1 MENGGPRVQGAVM
14 AKAIMIQGT
23 MSNAGKSFLVAG
35 LCRLFQRDGFRVA
48 PFKSQN
54 MALNS
59 YVTADGCEI
68 GRAQAVQ
75 AEACGLLPD
84 VRMNPILL
92 KPVTDMGSQV
102 ILMGKSAGIM
112 KADEY
117 YRKKKEYIPLIR
129 DAYESLAAENDI
141 IVIEGAGSPVELNLK
156 ENDIVNMG
164 MAEIADSPVI
174 LVGDIDRGG
183 VFAQLYGTCALL
195 EPHEK
200 ERIVGL
206 IINKF
211 RGDIGLLTGGLET
224 LEQLTGKRVL
234 GVVPYMD
241 VRMEAEDSLADCL
254 QEKPSGDG
262 TPAGIDIAVIRF
274 PRISNFTDFQPLS
287 GEPGVRVRYVGTMDE
302 LGSPDLII
310 LPGTRSTMKDL
321 GWFRECGL
329 MEAVLGIHGKGTPVL
344 GICGGYQMLGTRIE
358 DPDGQ
363 EGSGFMAGLCL
374 LPAVTVFKAEKV
386 TRQAAG
392 RTAVT
397 GILSLDGLPLEG
409 YEVHQGRT
417 FSDGASP
424 FAVLDG
430 AADGCVSGLV
440 FGTYLHGLFDSDPF
454 RRSFLEW
461 LAVRKGVSLPDSGL
475 NYRTG
480 RGRQYDRAAE
490 ILRSSIDLEA
500 VYRFMGI
507 Q

>member
-1 MENGGPRVQGAVM
+1 M

>member
-1 MENGGPRVQGAVM
+1 M

-500 VYRFMGI
+500 VYHFMGI

>member
-23 MSNAGKSFLVAG
+23 MSNAGKSFLAAG

-211 RGDIGLLTGGLET
+211 RGDIGLLTGGLAT
-224 LEQLTGKRVL
+224 LEQLTGKPVL

-254 QEKPSGDG
+254 REKPYGDG
-262 TPAGIDIAVIRF
+262 MPAGIDIAVIRF

-302 LGSPDLII
+302 LGVPDLII
-310 LPGTRSTMKDL
+310 LPGTRSTMRDL
-321 GWFRECGL
+321 EWFRECGL
-329 MEAVLGIHGKGTPVL
+329 MEAVLGIHRQGTPVL

-358 DPDGQ
+358 DPEGQ

-374 LPAVTVFKAEKV
+374 LPVVTVFKAEKV
-386 TRQAAG
+386 TCQASG
-392 RTAVT
+392 QTAAT
-397 GILSLDGLPLEG
+397 GIAALDGLPLEG

-417 FSDGASP
+417 FSDGAHP
-424 FAVLDG
+424 FAVLG
-430 AADGCVSGLV
+430 GTAEGCVSGLV

-461 LAVRKGVSLPDSGL
+461 LAVRKGVSLPDSGR
-475 NYRTG
+475 NYRAG
-480 RGRQYDRAAE
+480 RGQQYDRAAE
-490 ILRSSIDLEA
+490 ILGSSLDLEA

>member
-1 MENGGPRVQGAVM
+1 M

-102 ILMGKSAGIM
+102 ILMGKPAGIM

-183 VFAQLYGTCALL
+183 VFTQLYGTCALL

-500 VYRFMGI
+500 VYHFMGI

>member
-1 MENGGPRVQGAVM
+1 M

-117 YRKKKEYIPLIR
+117 YRKKKGYIPLIR

-397 GILSLDGLPLEG
+397 GILSLNGLPLEG

-430 AADGCVSGLV
+430 AVDGCVSGLV

>member
-1 MENGGPRVQGAVM
+1 M

-23 MSNAGKSFLVAG
+23 MSNAGKSFLAAG

-211 RGDIGLLTGGLET
+211 RGDIGLLTGGLST
-224 LEQLTGKRVL
+224 LEQLTGKPVL

>member
-1 MENGGPRVQGAVM
+1 M

-397 GILSLDGLPLEG
+397 GI
-409 YEVHQGRT
+409 
-417 FSDGASP
+417 
-424 FAVLDG
+424 
-430 AADGCVSGLV
+430 
-440 FGTYLHGLFDSDPF
+440 
-454 RRSFLEW
+454 
-461 LAVRKGVSLPDSGL
+461 
-475 NYRTG
+475 
-480 RGRQYDRAAE
+480 
-490 ILRSSIDLEA
+490 
-500 VYRFMGI
+500 
-507 Q
+507 

>member
-1 MENGGPRVQGAVM
+1 MEIGDSGLQGVVM

-23 MSNAGKSFLVAG
+23 MSNAGKSFLAAG

>member
-1 MENGGPRVQGAVM
+1 MEIGGPWIQGVVM

-23 MSNAGKSFLVAG
+23 MSNAGKSFLAAG

-195 EPHEK
+195 EPREK

-211 RGDIGLLTGGLET
+211 RGDLGLLTGGLAT
-224 LEQLTGKRVL
+224 LEQLTGKPVL

-254 QEKPSGDG
+254 QEKTSGDRM
-262 TPAGIDIAVIRF
+262 PAGIDIAVIRF

-287 GEPGVRVRYVGTMDE
+287 GEPGVRVRYVRTMDE
-302 LGSPDLII
+302 LGVPDLII
-310 LPGTRSTMKDL
+310 LPGTRSTMRDL
-321 GWFRECGL
+321 EWFRECGL
-329 MEAVLGIHGKGTPVL
+329 MEAVLDIHGKGAPLL
-344 GICGGYQMLGTRIE
+344 GICGGYQMLGTGIE
-358 DPDGQ
+358 DPEGQ

-386 TRQAAG
+386 TRQATG
-392 RTAVT
+392 QTAAT
-397 GILSLDGLPLEG
+397 GISALDGLPLEG

-417 FSDGASP
+417 VSDGAPP

-461 LAVRKGVSLPDSGL
+461 LAVRKGVSLPGSGP
-475 NYRTG
+475 NYRAG
-480 RGRQYDRAAE
+480 RGQQYDRAAE
-490 ILRSSIDLEA
+490 ILGASIDLEA

-507 Q
+507 

>member
-23 MSNAGKSFLVAG
+23 MSNAGKSFLAAG

-102 ILMGKSAGIM
+102 ILMGKPAGIM

>member
-1 MENGGPRVQGAVM
+1 MEIGDSGLQGVVM

>member
-1 MENGGPRVQGAVM
+1 M

-183 VFAQLYGTCALL
+183 VFAQLYGTCTLL

>member
-1 MENGGPRVQGAVM
+1 M

-475 NYRTG
+475 NYRIG

>member
-1 MENGGPRVQGAVM
+1 M

-206 IINKF
+206 IIHKF

>member
-1 MENGGPRVQGAVM
+1 M

-490 ILRSSIDLEA
+490 ILRASIDLEA

>member
-1 MENGGPRVQGAVM
+1 MEIGNPWIRGVVM

-23 MSNAGKSFLVAG
+23 MSNAGKSFLAAG
-35 LCRLFQRDGFRVA
+35 LCRLFQREGFRVA

-102 ILMGKSAGIM
+102 ILMGKSSGIM

-211 RGDIGLLTGGLET
+211 RGDIGLLSGGLAT
-224 LEQLTGKRVL
+224 LEQLTGKPVL

-262 TPAGIDIAVIRF
+262 MPTGIDIAVIRF

-287 GEPGVRVRYVGTMDE
+287 GEPGVRVRYVRTMDE

-310 LPGTRSTMKDL
+310 LPGTRSTMSDL
-321 GWFRECGL
+321 EWFRECGL

-358 DPDGQ
+358 DPEGQ

-392 RTAVT
+392 RTAAT
-397 GILSLDGLPLEG
+397 GISSLDGLPLEG

-417 FSDGASP
+417 FSDGAPP

-430 AADGCVSGLV
+430 AADGCVTGLV

-461 LAVRKGVSLPDSGL
+461 LAVRKGVCLPDSGL

-480 RGRQYDRAAE
+480 RGRHYDRAAE

-507 Q
+507 

>member
-1 MENGGPRVQGAVM
+1 M

-397 GILSLDGLPLEG
+397 GILSLNGLPLEG

>member
-1 MENGGPRVQGAVM
+1 M
-14 AKAIMIQGT
+14 
-23 MSNAGKSFLVAG
+23 
-35 LCRLFQRDGFRVA
+35 
-48 PFKSQN
+48 
-54 MALNS
+54 
-59 YVTADGCEI
+59 
-68 GRAQAVQ
+68 
-75 AEACGLLPD
+75 
-84 VRMNPILL
+84 
-92 KPVTDMGSQV
+92 
-102 ILMGKSAGIM
+102 
-112 KADEY
+112 
-117 YRKKKEYIPLIR
+117 
-129 DAYESLAAENDI
+129 
-141 IVIEGAGSPVELNLK
+141 
-156 ENDIVNMG
+156 NMG

>member
-1 MENGGPRVQGAVM
+1 M

-102 ILMGKSAGIM
+102 ILMGKPAGIM

>member
-1 MENGGPRVQGAVM
+1 M

-461 LAVRKGVSLPDSGL
+461 LAVRKGVSLPDFGL